1 MKARLAK
8 ILLLPF
14 VLVKALLKI
23 LAIIFAVLLLP
34 VLAFV
39 VPIGIEHYY
48 YARMVVPIEW
58 AGESSELYGTKIEA
72 DFIEMRSSSHHT
84 PVRRKFVIGKTEK
97 FVLPQ
102 QLFLFDGDSVTPE
115 NIRLTLSTPEFD
127 GFERWNEETQKW
139 EDTGKKMIF
148 YVETIKSDAPPA
160 L

>member
-14 VLVKALLKI
+14 VLVKALHKI
-23 LAIIFAVLLLP
+23 LAIIFVVLLLP

-97 FVLPQ
+97 FVLPH

>member
-8 ILLLPF
+8 ILFAPF
-14 VLVKALLKI
+14 VLMKALLKI

-72 DFIEMRSSSHHT
+72 DFIEMRSSSRMY

-97 FVLPQ
+97 FALPH

-115 NIRLTLSTPEFD
+115 NIRLTLSEGEFN
-127 GFERWNEETQKW
+127 GFRHWNEETQKW

-148 YVETIKSDAPPA
+148 YVETIKTESPPA

>member
-58 AGESSELYGTKIEA
+58 AGECAELYGTKIEA
-72 DFIEMRSSSHHT
+72 DFIEMRSSSRMY

-97 FVLPQ
+97 FALPH

-115 NIRLTLSTPEFD
+115 NIRLTLSEPEFN
-127 GFERWNEETQKW
+127 GFRHWNEETQKW
-139 EDTGKKMIF
+139 DDTGKKMIF
-148 YVETIKSDAPPA
+148 YVETMKTDTPPA